1 MGGEE
6 TLIFHPSWGGGS
18 VDGGTIRD
26 GGAIGFEG
34 RACDVRPVGVRRS
47 TGKGRDIP
55 PELGGDV
62 GELKI
67 FVIQGG
73 AKNVVEVGLRFRA
86 IGDSVVRGGGSE
98 TGRDRERFRR
108 LGHWGVDKFRG
119 NVSEIWTNNWR
130 WGSGFCGDL
139 GWGVGWFREWG
150 DGTGV
155 IVIMGDGVIRR
166 VEKVFWVIGVGTDS
180 RAGVFKINDALEF

>member
-1 MGGEE
+1 M
-6 TLIFHPSWGGGS
+6 IFRPSWGGGS

-47 TGKGRDIP
+47 TSKGRDIP

-67 FVIQGG
+67 FVKQGG
-73 AKNVVEVGLRFRA
+73 AKDVVKVGLGFRA

-98 TGRDRERFRR
+98 TGRDRERFWR

-119 NVSEIWTNNWR
+119 NVGKIWTNNWR

-150 DGTGV
+150 YGTGV

-166 VEKVFWVIGVGTDS
+166 VEKVFWVIGVSTDS
-180 RAGVFKINDALEF
+180 GVGVFKINSALEF